1 MSRVP
6 TKIGKYQID
15 GKIAEGGMGAVFKGT
30 HPTLEKPVVLKK
42 LTFSN
47 NDHLIERFRR
57 EAKIM
62 MEFSNENIVRVYDH
76 FKQASAYYIVQ
87 ELVDGK
93 SVDIILKKERYLK
106 YDEALYVFYYA
117 CKALDYAHKN
127 QVVHRDIKPANI
139 LVSKTGEIKLVDF
152 GIAQSDD
159 EEDALTKEG
168 MALGTPSYMAPEQY
182 DDSRNVTFKADIYS
196 LGVMLYEMVTGKKPY
211 PGKMTPETL
220 LKIQKGKYTAV
231 RKANPALPRSV
242 NWFIRKSVQS
252 NPKKRADSV
261 ALILK
266 KLEKWY
272 RATDIDGVRENLI
285 LLVND
290 KERRPDSGKSKRS
303 VKMGFLIPI
312 AAAAVL
318 AAAGFF
324 LYAKGF
330 HYRTLYAGSY
340 GGFYLRQEI
349 KSPELS
355 WREYSLEIGIF
366 PDVEGRIGDE
376 TVDSFRIRASRPD
389 EEGAVVLESSKIYLP
404 PGAYWLKSTVGNR
417 VFWQNILVKPLTPDR
432 FSLKPLEPELLM
444 LNWPATKSKELTV
457 SVDVRSRSDG
467 RDLNPV
473 AEVAVEVGSSYVPL
487 DALEEP
493 LVTGKAYNFRVS
505 AEGYYPLVYDLGIR
519 RHQDQLTL
527 ESRLI
532 PREGHLRLSSTV
544 PLVEDE
550 MEILINGDSSILAGG
565 LATQML
571 ETELLKNQKPLPL
584 VPGTYQLSFIRGRLN
599 RKVETETEITI
610 TSGEETVLVVEFKKE
625 NERTSEILVEE
636 RL

>member
-30 HPTLEKPVVLKK
+30 HPTLERPVVLKK

-93 SVDIILKKERYLK
+93 SVDLILKKERYLR
-106 YDEALYVFYYA
+106 YDEALYIFYYA

-231 RKANPALPRSV
+231 RKANPALPRSI

-252 NPKKRADSV
+252 NPKKRAESV

-272 RATDIDGVRENLI
+272 KSTDIDGVKEDLI

-290 KERRPDSGKSKRS
+290 KERRPEGSKT
-303 VKMGFLIPI
+303 VKTIKKGLLVPLV
-312 AAAAVL
+312 AAALIAGG
-318 AAAGFF
+318 GFF
-324 LYAKGF
+324 LYAMGF

-340 GGFYLRQEI
+340 GGFYVRQEI
-349 KSPELS
+349 PSPDLG
-355 WREYSLEIGIF
+355 WDEYCLEVSIF
-366 PDVEGRIGDE
+366 PDETGRIGDDTIE
-376 TVDSFRIRASRPD
+376 SFRIKPWRPD
-389 EEGAVVLESSKIYLP
+389 EEGAVVLESSKVYLP
-404 PGAYWLKSTVGNR
+404 PGAYWLKSTVGTR
-417 VFWQNILVKPLTPDR
+417 IFWQNILVRPFTTRRFQLTPG
-432 FSLKPLEPELLM
+432 EPELIV
-444 LNWPATKSKELTV
+444 LNWPVSRPKELSV
-457 SVDVRSRSDG
+457 SVDVKSRADG
-467 RDLNPV
+467 RDLNNI
-473 AEVAVEVGSSYVPL
+473 AEVAVEINKKYVPL
-487 DALEEP
+487 ASLEAP
-493 LVTGKAYNFRVS
+493 LTTGRAYNFRVS
-505 AEGYYPLVYDLGIR
+505 AEGFYPLVYDLGIR
-519 RHQDQLTL
+519 RHQDQLSL
-527 ESRLI
+527 ESRLV
-532 PREGHLRLSSTV
+532 PLEGNLRLSSSV
-544 PLVEDE
+544 PLADDDVR
-550 MEILINGDSSILAGG
+550 ILINGRPRVQSGG
-565 LATQML
+565 LSTKVL
-571 ETELLKNQKPLPL
+571 ETGLLKNQKAFPLI
-584 VPGTYQLSFIRGRLN
+584 PGTYTISFERGRNL
-599 RKVETETEITI
+599 RAEQEVTI
-610 TSGEETVLVVEFKKE
+610 KSGEETVLVVEFKKD
-625 NERTSEILVEE
+625 NEKTSEILVEE